1 MVIRRRPA
9 VAALVA
15 TAGLALALSPAT
27 AGAAGTT
34 LLPYT
39 SSWKVLDDGTNQTP
53 AALPSAT
60 HFASTAYDASAWRT
74 ETVQAGKVLGYGDN
88 PRANFPT
95 QSPNL
100 SYGPSS
106 SNKYITTYFRTTFT
120 NPGNVTSLT
129 LNVRRDDGIVV
140 YLNGVEVG
148 RDNMGTGP
156 VTYTTWSASIVDSS
170 AEYTPITLTIPTTEL
185 VAGENLL
192 AIELHQRD
200 GSSSDI
206 TFAAELIAETLD
218 PVVPEVGLP
227 VLLGVLGAATGGA
240 VLVLRQRRLATR

>member
-1 MVIRRRPA
+1 MAIRRPFA
-9 VAALVA
+9 I
-15 TAGLALALSPAT
+15 ALAAAAGIALTFTPSV

-39 SSWKVLDDGTNQTP
+39 SSWKVLDNGTNQTP
-53 AALPSAT
+53 AALPAAT

-88 PRANFPT
+88 SRSNFPT
-95 QSPNL
+95 QTPNL
-100 SYGPSS
+100 GYGPSS

-148 RDNMGTGP
+148 RDNMAAGA
-156 VTYTTWSASIVDSS
+156 VTYTTWSSSIVDSS

-200 GSSSDI
+200 GTSSDI
-206 TFAAELIAETLD
+206 TFAAELVAETLD
-218 PVVPEVGLP
+218 PVVPEVGFP
-227 VLLGVLGAATGGA
+227 VLLGLLGAATGGA
-240 VLVLRQRRLATR
+240 VLVLRQRRLAPR